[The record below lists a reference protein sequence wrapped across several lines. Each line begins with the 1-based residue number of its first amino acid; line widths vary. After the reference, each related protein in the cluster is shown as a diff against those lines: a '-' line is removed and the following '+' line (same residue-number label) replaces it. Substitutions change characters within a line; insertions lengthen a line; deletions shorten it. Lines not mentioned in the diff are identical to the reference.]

1 MKTRA
6 IAKLSVS
13 LTRSLRGRFVI
24 RHAKTSSERRYRGD
38 PPPPNGSFQ
47 HFHVCGGTQ
56 RGDTLVSSSETSLTG
71 LDCLTGARHALIGRD
86 FLPGRLA

>member
-1 MKTRA
+1 MLKPHTEYFESVAPRLQRGAKAAPRTR
-6 IAKLSVS
+6 
-13 LTRSLRGRFVI
+13 TW
-24 RHAKTSSERRYRGD
+24 RRRR
-38 PPPPNGSFQ
+38 PPTPNGSFQ
-47 HFHVCGGTQ
+47 HFHVCGATQ